1 MPNVTGTP
9 AINSS
14 KTGFCRTALEIDCSV
29 THFARTIASMSTGLK
44 IGIVAAAL
52 SQDPRKAAVL
62 SRKLGFD
69 GMVFDAYSP
78 HFSLPELSQS
88 GRREFKQVL
97 SAQDLQL
104 IGLRADLEGK
114 GFSPSTDI
122 ERMLA
127 RVDRAME
134 AAVGMG
140 SPLVC
145 VDLGPLPEPAR
156 KRPQTPKINPAQA
169 GTIIIPTADEIAEA
183 TRTGLEE
190 EIPAD
195 SAFEASVD
203 AAMAELGRRADRYSA
218 TVAFQSDLS
227 SFAALDR
234 ALRKA
239 DCPWFGVELDPVAIL
254 RDRWGTDEVFS
265 RLGAHVRMV
274 RARDASVGHD
284 RRTRPTSI
292 DKGDVD
298 WAQFLALLDEAGYG
312 GWIVIDPLELADR
325 TAGAQAGWAA
335 LRGMNG

>member
-1 MPNVTGTP
+1 MPQQ
-9 AINSS
+9 
-14 KTGFCRTALEIDCSV
+14 
-29 THFARTIASMSTGLK
+29 LK

-52 SQDPRKAAVL
+52 STDPRQAVVR
-62 SRKLGFD
+62 SRQMGFS
-69 GMVFDAYSP
+69 GLVFDAYSP
-78 HFSLPELSQS
+78 HLSLPELSQS

-97 SAQDLQL
+97 SAQDQQL
-104 IGLRADLEGK
+104 VALRADLLGK

-140 SPLVC
+140 SAMVC

-156 KRPQTPKINPAQA
+156 KRPAAPRVDPAQA
-169 GTIIIPTADEIAEA
+169 GLIIIPTAEEMAAATQAAE
-183 TRTGLEE
+183 EE

-195 SAFEASVD
+195 TAFEASVD
-203 AAMAELGRRADRYSA
+203 AAMAELGRRVDRYSA

-227 SFAALDR
+227 SFAALER

-265 RLGAHVRMV
+265 RLGGLVSLV
-274 RARDASVGHD
+274 RARDAAVGHD
-284 RRTRPTSI
+284 RRTKPMAI
-292 DKGDVD
+292 DSGDVD

-312 GWIVIDPLELADR
+312 GWIVIDPLELPDR
-325 TAGAQAGWAA
+325 AAGARAGLAA
-335 LRGMNG
+335 LRGIGS